1 MDANFAGRPAPDS
14 AVQAGRRRPDSEGLS
29 WPPRTCVHSPS
40 THQSRGESA
49 GHRCRRGTATRPVL
63 MNHMTSG
70 QVGSQIAEHRETSQG
85 PAYTRARCTQARD
98 GASAVGVSSLRRCRR
113 AQTQALSGVHTLVGA
128 ARQSARAMG
137 LGARGTGA
145 LAATA
150 MGGVLPALRWLPAGV
165 RITEPLA
172 QLRARPLDAAS
183 GRCPPGSFRLCHV
196 SASVAGAAPG
206 LHLSDA
212 ELWPELRW
220 QQKPAAPLVLEGEG
234 RVPWVPSFPSPPAAP
249 RPETQTLV
257 LAQEWWSRACTARGA
272 GPGGWGR
279 GGGLAGP
286 HWVSWRPSRS
296 PRKAE

>member
-1 MDANFAGRPAPDS
+1 
-14 AVQAGRRRPDSEGLS
+14 
-29 WPPRTCVHSPS
+29 
-40 THQSRGESA
+40 
-49 GHRCRRGTATRPVL
+49 
-63 MNHMTSG
+63 
-70 QVGSQIAEHRETSQG
+70 
-85 PAYTRARCTQARD
+85 
-98 GASAVGVSSLRRCRR
+98 
-113 AQTQALSGVHTLVGA
+113 
-128 ARQSARAMG
+128 MG

-196 SASVAGAAPG
+196 SASAAGAASG

-234 RVPWVPSFPSPPAAP
+234 RVPWVPSFPSPRAAP
-249 RPETQTLV
+249 RPETPTPV
-257 LAQEWWSRACTARGA
+257 LAQEWWSRPETLV
-272 GPGGWGR
+272 GPGPAREGR
-279 GGGLAGP
+279 GGGVAGP
-286 HWVSWRPSRS
+286 QWVSWGASRS